1 MQCVNK
7 NLREYQ
13 TLKKESGLS
22 DSELSHQVG
31 MFLDNVGRYPYL
43 DELDGAN
50 SEPAIREDLKL
61 NKDNITSVQNI
72 LKVTHTT
79 TIDDATQVLN
89 NKYRDKEIEIDVT
102 NNTAKVFITER
113 PGLNPKDAS
122 LYDSLEN
129 EMNVIKQ
136 KAIANGTFMKA
147 PNGKDTNLTERQWL
161 QVRTKN
167 FKNWFGD
174 WLSFNKSNPYS
185 TNIHIGEFENDFS
198 NADASGIGK
207 VIPIYLGN
215 NWIGESGFDNSLSD
229 SSPYLDMPSVG
240 GSNITI
246 EEEYRGKGYGK
257 AAYFEIAKL
266 AANNGK
272 ILRSAPDAS
281 RTPASTRVWESLVR
295 DGYAKKTGDRYEFIN
310 SSLSNA
316 SKVVD
321 ENGEPLVVYHNGVS
335 DIRTFKGDSFGLSYF
350 GDSLTSATYGG
361 GETSVFLNIKNP
373 EIIEGKGE
381 EIGDITEKKY
391 KSKRISPP
399 KNKDGVIYKN
409 VKDVGEGIYDWDY
422 EDVDL
427 FWKQYEE
434 QGYGTVYSVQN
445 PNQIKSATDNSGEF
459 STKIN
464 DITDGE
470 VNSFHYFNEIID
482 KLNTLYG
489 INVIPITNQE
499 LKDSDL
505 GKIAGNAKAFIYNG
519 DIYVNVDI
527 ATVDSPVH
535 EFLHILFGSLKY
547 SNRELYNQ
555 IVSQAEQFDTYGEI
569 SQEYP
574 NRTRE
579 DVNEEV
585 FVTELAKYL
594 TGRSNTISKLP
605 QNIQHEIFYNINRT
619 LDTMLMG
626 NISTRCISGDQLY
639 QMNLKSLAQLV
650 DASTIQNNFQTTLT
664 NSALSRIMSN
674 KKHEL
679 MNEGLLKEECS

>member
-50 SEPAIREDLKL
+50 SEPAIKEDLKL

-72 LKVTHTT
+72 LRITHTT
-79 TIDDATQVLN
+79 TIDDAIQVLN
-89 NKYRDKEIEIDVT
+89 DKYRDKEIEIDVT

-113 PGLNPKDAS
+113 PGLNPKDAL
-122 LYDSLEN
+122 LYDPLES

-167 FKNWFGD
+167 FKKWFGD
-174 WLSFNKSNPYS
+174 W
-185 TNIHIGEFENDFS
+185 ENDF
-198 NADASGIGK
+198 A
-207 VIPIYLGN
+207 
-215 NWIGESGFDNSLSD
+215 
-229 SSPYLDMPSVG
+229 
-240 GSNITI
+240 
-246 EEEYRGKGYGK
+246 
-257 AAYFEIAKL
+257 
-266 AANNGK
+266 
-272 ILRSAPDAS
+272 
-281 RTPASTRVWESLVR
+281 
-295 DGYAKKTGDRYEFIN
+295 
-310 SSLSNA
+310 NA
-316 SKVVD
+316 SKVID
-321 ENGEPLVVYHNGVS
+321 ENGEPLVVYRIDVS
-335 DIRTFKGDSFGLSYF
+335 DFTVFDKNHLEDTRPGFYGSGFYF
-350 GDSLTSATYGG
+350 SNDLK
-361 GETSVFLNIKNP
+361 SVRRDYSEPGRDARAFFLNMKDYDLHHYDEP
-373 EIIEGKGE
+373 ELYGEMPKDRIITFEHA
-381 EIGDITEKKY
+381 DDDFY
-391 KSKRISPP
+391 KEYI
-399 KNKDGVIYKN
+399 
-409 VKDVGEGIYDWDY
+409 VK
-422 EDVDL
+422 
-427 FWKQYEE
+427 
-434 QGYGTVYSVQN
+434 N

-579 DVNEEV
+579 DVNEEI